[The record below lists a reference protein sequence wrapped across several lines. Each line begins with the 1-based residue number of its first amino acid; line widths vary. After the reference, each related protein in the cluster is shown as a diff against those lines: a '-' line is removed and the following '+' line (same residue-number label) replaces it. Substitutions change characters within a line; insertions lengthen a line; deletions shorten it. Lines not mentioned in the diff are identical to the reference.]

1 MATAKKAKKVSR
13 ASLMRQYYNG
23 NPDATVK
30 DAAKKFKTSYQI
42 AYMAKRGIGHV
53 REEPHASN
61 TTRMKLLSAF
71 TSDKSITD
79 LIREQGGPTDEEMMN
94 APPIADPSST
104 IPQVGDSF
112 GGLTLT
118 RKEKDGGW
126 EYRWVRDEKADP
138 VNHPVHYKVGG
149 IETIDFIEAKKLN
162 YSLGNAVKYITRAD
176 HKGNR
181 KEDLEKARWYI
192 NREIEQ
198 CN

>member
-1 MATAKKAKKVSR
+1 MATAKKAKKPSR

-30 DAAKKFKTSYQI
+30 EVAKKFNTSYQV
-42 AYMAKRGIGHV
+42 AYMAKRGID
-53 REEPHASN
+53 RARSEQHASN
-61 TTRMKLLSAF
+61 TPKMKLLSLF

-79 LIREQGGPTDEEMMN
+79 MIREQGGPTDEEMMN
-94 APPIADPSST
+94 APPI
-104 IPQVGDSF
+104 
-112 GGLTLT
+112 
-118 RKEKDGGW
+118 
-126 EYRWVRDEKADP
+126 ADP

-181 KEDLEKARWYI
+181 REDLEKARWYI

>member
-1 MATAKKAKKVSR
+1 MATAKKASR

-23 NPDATVK
+23 NPTTTVK
-30 DAAKKFKTSYQI
+30 EVAKKFKTSYQT
-42 AYMAKRGIGHV
+42 AYMV
-53 REEPHASN
+53 RKTMKPKEQHASN

-94 APPIADPSST
+94 APPI
-104 IPQVGDSF
+104 
-112 GGLTLT
+112 
-118 RKEKDGGW
+118 
-126 EYRWVRDEKADP
+126 ADP

-181 KEDLEKARWYI
+181 REDLEKARWYI